1 MSLSYQ
7 GRAPVLRDEED
18 PNRRLMLVHEH
29 NPGGMQR
36 TAERVTTNTTVYYGD
51 RVRCV
56 SGECL
61 QHPYLRTHCCDTR
74 N

>member
-51 RVRCV
+51 KV
-56 SGECL
+56 S
-61 QHPYLRTHCCDTR
+61 LRIRRMSAASLFKNTLP
-74 N
+74 

>member
-51 RVRCV
+51 RV
-56 SGECL
+56 L
-61 QHPYLRTHCCDTR
+61 LRIRRMSAASLFKNTLP
-74 N
+74 